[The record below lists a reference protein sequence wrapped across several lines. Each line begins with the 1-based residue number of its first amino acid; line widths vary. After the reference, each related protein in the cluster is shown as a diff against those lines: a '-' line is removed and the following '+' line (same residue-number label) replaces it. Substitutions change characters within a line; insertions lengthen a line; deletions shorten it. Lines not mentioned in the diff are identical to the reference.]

1 MKWIDEWEVD
11 RMARRVFSMSTQ
23 DASNISLEHWTNTLS
38 VETHCHA
45 FDELLLID
53 YGSCRHMY
61 RQTET
66 LLISG
71 DAVLVGCGESHGF
84 SMRGKVSVY
93 NLQFSESEL
102 APDVRHFLSQA
113 VLAIGGYAR
122 ETVDADPLEEPARRE
137 DCYKESIDWGS
148 GYVLNCNRQGV
159 IHLTP
164 SSYAFVVSMLRQGL
178 AAQGEGTVLSLAE
191 KKRCLDLVLL
201 EICQA
206 VTSRQQRTSVYSRA
220 HQEIIAEVLQYIDKH
235 LDDEI
240 DFHALAAE
248 QAFSLGYFRKLFKDV
263 TGFSPVAYTNR
274 LRIIKACAYLQQGL
288 LVSEAAE
295 RVGIYD
301 LNYFSRLFKKIMGV
315 SPSRLQ
321 A

>member
-1 MKWIDEWEVD
+1 MTK
-11 RMARRVFSMSTQ
+11 RVFSMSTQ
-23 DASNISLEHWTNTLS
+23 DTSRVSLEHWTNTLS
-38 VETHCHA
+38 VEEHCHA

-53 YGSCRHMY
+53 FGTCRHMY

-66 LLISG
+66 LLIPG

-93 NLQFSESEL
+93 NLQFSEEEL
-102 APDVRHFLSQA
+102 APDVCHFL
-113 VLAIGGYAR
+113 AR
-122 ETVDADPLEEPARRE
+122 AGLDTGSATRKRDALPLGETARRE

-148 GYVLNCNRQGV
+148 GYVLNSNRQGV

-164 SSYAFVVSMLRQGL
+164 ASYAFAVSMLKQGL
-178 AAQGEGTVLSLAE
+178 AAQEDGTPLSLAE
-191 KKRCLDLVLL
+191 KRRCLDLVLL

-206 VTSRQQRTSVYSRA
+206 VTSWRQRTAVYSRA
-220 HQEIIAEVLQYIDKH
+220 QQELIAGVLQYIDRH
-235 LDDEI
+235 LGDEI
-240 DFHALAAE
+240 DFHTLAAK
-248 QAFSLGYFRKLFKDV
+248 QAFSLGYFRKMFKDV
-263 TGFSPVAYTNR
+263 TGFSPIAYTNR
-274 LRIIKACAYLQQGL
+274 LRMIKACTYLQQDM

-315 SPSRLQ
+315 SPSHLQ
-321 A
+321 N